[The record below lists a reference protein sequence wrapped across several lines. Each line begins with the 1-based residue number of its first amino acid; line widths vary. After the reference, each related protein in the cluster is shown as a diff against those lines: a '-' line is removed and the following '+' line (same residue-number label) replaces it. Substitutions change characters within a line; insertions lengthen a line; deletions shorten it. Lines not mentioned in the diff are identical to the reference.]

1 MTISIIHL
9 IITTSLQ
16 LHSSFSYKDVEPINV
31 IMFTKLFILSFIA
44 LTNGFVLPFVY
55 NHKHSPIMNEGK
67 GFGDGEAT
75 CDSNPTYYDLNDPKG
90 KQTAIFKAE
99 TYAEYMIRRNENVVV
114 NKQQE
119 PPVKNVMTY
128 YEYIKTRDNRN
139 KRGEE
144 PDN

>member
-1 MTISIIHL
+1 
-9 IITTSLQ
+9 
-16 LHSSFSYKDVEPINV
+16 
-31 IMFTKLFILSFIA
+31 MFTKLFILSSIA

-55 NHKHSPIMNEGK
+55 NNMHSSIIMNEGK
-67 GFGDGEAT
+67 GFGGGEAT
-75 CDSNPTYYDLNDPKG
+75 RDPNPTYYDLNDPKG

-99 TYAEYMIRRNENVVV
+99 TYSEYMARRNGNLVV

-119 PPVKNVMTY
+119 PAVKNVMTY
-128 YEYIKTRDNRN
+128 DEYIKTRDNRSRN